1 MKISVFSV
9 GILLVLGGG
18 TLLAGSGQRTGTNG
32 ASELLIPIGTRDI
45 AMAGATVATTRGVE
59 ALFWNP
65 AGSAWYTNT
74 VTLYASH
81 MSYIADIGVD
91 CGAVSAG
98 VEGFGVLSLQLK
110 ILSIGDIPV
119 TTAQYPDGTGNLF
132 RPQFFTMGLTYARQ
146 LTDRI
151 SVGFTTTLVNE
162 RMAEVSA
169 TGVAFN
175 MGVIYGNLMGIQ
187 GLQFGA
193 VVKNIGSEMAFGG
206 PGLSLSAQSS
216 DLQRGTMMYKIDA
229 AGFELPSTF
238 ELGLAYGLALSDENN
253 LLLASAFQN
262 NNFSD
267 DAYRFGAELGF
278 KDLLFLRGGYDYEPP
293 ASGSRENIFG
303 FTFGTGVHLLL
314 GTLDVTFDY
323 AYRTTKYFD
332 GNHIVSMK
340 VGL

>member
-1 MKISVFSV
+1 MKIRALTIA
-9 GILLVLGGG
+9 ILLAD

-45 AMAGATVATTRGVE
+45 AMAGATVAATRGIE

-65 AGSAWYTNT
+65 AGSAWFTHD

-81 MSYIADIGVD
+81 MTYIADIGVD
-91 CGAVSAG
+91 CGAVSAN
-98 VEGFGVLSLQLK
+98 VPGFGVLSLQLK
-110 ILSIGDIPV
+110 MLSIGDIPV
-119 TTAQYPDGTGNLF
+119 TTTQYPDGTGNMF
-132 RPQFFTMGLTYARQ
+132 RPQFFTVGLTYARQ

-151 SVGFTTTLVNE
+151 SVGVTTTLVNE

-169 TGVAFN
+169 TGVSFN
-175 MGVIYGNLMGIQ
+175 MGVTYGNLMGVR

-193 VVKNIGSEMAFGG
+193 VVKNIGSEMTFDG
-206 PGLSLSAQSS
+206 PGLSISAVSTE
-216 DLQRGTMMYKIDA
+216 LQRGTMLYKIEA

-238 ELGLAYGLALSDENN
+238 ELGLSYGLPITDESM
-253 LLLASAFQN
+253 LLLASTFQN

-278 KDLLFLRGGYDYEPP
+278 QDILFLRGGYDYSPP
-293 ASGSRENIFG
+293 ASASRENIFG

-323 AYRTTKYFD
+323 AYRATKYFD
-332 GNHIVSMK
+332 GNHVVSMK